1 MERLNLKDL
10 LNRAEK
16 ILREKKYSESTIQD
30 YKYVWKKFYNI
41 CELCN
46 IKYFDLELA
55 KKFLKIYYNID
66 LKNGKGRLYTRRMR
80 SIYVLDSIDRN
91 KPIKNFRPKVEKRL
105 PEEFNDIFYEYDEYL
120 KSNYS
125 YNTIMASE
133 KVLVDFFKYLK
144 QNNINSIENIA
155 IQNIY
160 NFVNSINTQKYSLN
174 TIYEV
179 KYKLKNFFKYLY
191 NNHKYK
197 FDGTD
202 IFPKIAKFER
212 SKLPSYYTI
221 DEINQILKQVDR
233 NTKKGKRDFAILLL
247 AIVYG
252 LRNSDIVHLKKENI
266 LWNENKIELV
276 QYKTKRLLE
285 LPLTENVKYSLLD
298 YLKNARPKINT
309 PYIFLPT
316 KPPYT
321 YTDMKNYSS
330 LYKSAEQYINKAGID
345 VKNRKRGLHSLR
357 HSLASN
363 MLKNNIEISTIS
375 GVLGHSNINVT
386 NIYLNI
392 SENQLRK
399 LALEVPKYE

>member
-174 TIYEV
+174 TIYEI

-266 LWNENKIELV
+266 MWNENKIELI
-276 QYKTKRLLE
+276 QYKTKKLLE
-285 LPLTENVKYSLLD
+285 LPLTENVKYALLD
-298 YLKNARPKINT
+298 YIKNARPNIDS
-309 PYIFLPT
+309 PHIFLPT
-316 KPPYT
+316 KAPYT

-330 LYKSAEQYINKAGID
+330 LYKSVEQYIKKANID
-345 VKNRKRGLHSLR
+345 IGNRKRGLHSLR

-363 MLKNNIEISTIS
+363 MLKNNIKISTIS
-375 GVLGHSNINVT
+375 EILGHSSVNIT
-386 NIYLNI
+386 NIYLSI
-392 SENQLRK
+392 DEKQLRK

>member
-91 KPIKNFRPKVEKRL
+91 KPIKNFRPKVKKRL

-174 TIYEV
+174 TIYEI

>member
-174 TIYEV
+174 TIYEI

>member
-174 TIYEV
+174 TIYDI

>member
-1 MERLNLKDL
+1 MKDL

-174 TIYEV
+174 TIYEI

>member
-105 PEEFNDIFYEYDEYL
+105 PEEFNDIFYEYGEYL

-174 TIYEV
+174 TIYEI

>member
-160 NFVNSINTQKYSLN
+160 NFVNSINW
-174 TIYEV
+174 IYV
-179 KYKLKNFFKYLY
+179 KF
-191 NNHKYK
+191 
-197 FDGTD
+197 
-202 IFPKIAKFER
+202 
-212 SKLPSYYTI
+212 
-221 DEINQILKQVDR
+221 
-233 NTKKGKRDFAILLL
+233 
-247 AIVYG
+247 
-252 LRNSDIVHLKKENI
+252 
-266 LWNENKIELV
+266 
-276 QYKTKRLLE
+276 
-285 LPLTENVKYSLLD
+285 
-298 YLKNARPKINT
+298 
-309 PYIFLPT
+309 
-316 KPPYT
+316 
-321 YTDMKNYSS
+321 
-330 LYKSAEQYINKAGID
+330 
-345 VKNRKRGLHSLR
+345 
-357 HSLASN
+357 
-363 MLKNNIEISTIS
+363 
-375 GVLGHSNINVT
+375 
-386 NIYLNI
+386 
-392 SENQLRK
+392 
-399 LALEVPKYE
+399 

>member
-174 TIYEV
+174 TIYEI

-191 NNHKYK
+191 NKHKYK

>member
-174 TIYEV
+174 TIYEI

-321 YTDMKNYSS
+321 YTNMKNYSS

>member
-1 MERLNLKDL
+1 MERLNLREL
-10 LNRAEK
+10 LNRAET

-30 YKYVWKKFYNI
+30 YKYVWEKFYDI
-41 CELCN
+41 CKLCN

-55 KKFLKIYYNID
+55 KKFLKRYYNID
-66 LKNGKGRLYTRRMR
+66 LNKGKGRLYTRRMR

-91 KPIKNFRPKVEKRL
+91 KPIKNFRSKVEKRL

-125 YNTIMASE
+125 YNTIITSE
-133 KVLVDFFKYLK
+133 KILIDFFKYLK
-144 QNNINSIENIA
+144 QNNINSIENIE
-155 IQNIY
+155 IQNVY
-160 NFVNSINTQKYSLN
+160 NYVNSINTQKYSLN
-174 TIYEV
+174 TIYEI

-252 LRNSDIVHLKKENI
+252 LRNSDIVYLKKENI

-298 YLKNARPKINT
+298 YLKNARPKINS

-330 LYKSAEQYINKAGID
+330 LYKSAEQYIKKADID
-345 VKNRKRGLHSLR
+345 VKNKKRGLHSLR

-375 GVLGHSNINVT
+375 GILGHSNINVT

>member
-174 TIYEV
+174 TIYEI

-309 PYIFLPT
+309 QYIFLPT

>member
-41 CELCN
+41 CELYN

-174 TIYEV
+174 TIYEI

>member
-16 ILREKKYSESTIQD
+16 NLREKKYSESTIQD

-46 IKYFDLELA
+46 IKYFDLEMA

-174 TIYEV
+174 TIYEI